1 MKKALAVIVFIGIAA
16 LGMAQEKRAVNP
28 EYDARLAAKVGADE
42 IGMRNYVMAFLKSGP
57 VKLTDSTERAN
68 LMSAHLKNIGRMAD
82 EGKLILAGPFTDN
95 GTIRGIYLF
104 NVATLDEAKA
114 LTETDPAIQRG
125 TLVMELHPWY
135 GSAALMELPAIHQK
149 VSEKDL

>member
-114 LTETDPAIQRG
+114 LTETDPAIQRE
-125 TLVMELHPWY
+125 TLVMELHHWY

-149 VSEKDL
+149 VREKDL

>member
-125 TLVMELHPWY
+125 TLVMEL
-135 GSAALMELPAIHQK
+135 S
-149 VSEKDL
+149 

>member
-28 EYDARLAAKVGADE
+28 EYDAKVGCKSRADE
-42 IGMRNYVMAFLKSGP
+42 IGMRNYVMAFLKSGS

-82 EGKLILAGPFTDN
+82 EGKLILVWPF
-95 GTIRGIYLF
+95 
-104 NVATLDEAKA
+104 
-114 LTETDPAIQRG
+114 
-125 TLVMELHPWY
+125 H
-135 GSAALMELPAIHQK
+135 
-149 VSEKDL
+149 

>member
-57 VKLTDSTERAN
+57 VPGS
-68 LMSAHLKNIGRMAD
+68 
-82 EGKLILAGPFTDN
+82 
-95 GTIRGIYLF
+95 
-104 NVATLDEAKA
+104 
-114 LTETDPAIQRG
+114 
-125 TLVMELHPWY
+125 ELP
-135 GSAALMELPAIHQK
+135 GLME
-149 VSEKDL
+149 